1 MSPKKE
7 RVTELRRRL
16 DEYRTTISQSF
27 LVEIKV
33 DTGAV
38 KGDVNLIKAD
48 VVELSV
54 SMRECRA
61 RFFFFGAAR
70 VASISRS

>member
-27 LVEIKV
+27 LIEIKV
-33 DTGAV
+33 DIGAVKGGLDTV
-38 KGDVNLIKAD
+38 KGDVNLIKEG
-48 VVELSV
+48 VVVLSTSV
-54 SMRECRA
+54 REGRA
-61 RFFFFGAAR
+61 LFFFFNA
-70 VASISRS
+70 